1 MGWWEKEW
9 ESHRKEKPSK
19 ESVNQMANVQRPDG
33 DDGEKKRE
41 SRLDLIMSW
50 NSGTRDKNEWN
61 LTPKFK
67 PAYSLPPFIANSVS
81 VFPFS
86 IPN

>member
-1 MGWWEKEW
+1 M

-50 NSGTRDKNEWN
+50 NSGTRDKNE
-61 LTPKFK
+61 
-67 PAYSLPPFIANSVS
+67 
-81 VFPFS
+81 
-86 IPN
+86 

>member
-1 MGWWEKEW
+1 MGWWEKEL

-33 DDGEKKRE
+33 DDGEKKRG

-67 PAYSLPPFIANSVS
+67 PAYSSSPFIANSVS

>member
-1 MGWWEKEW
+1 MKEL

-33 DDGEKKRE
+33 DDGEKKRG

-50 NSGTRDKNEWN
+50 NSGTRDKNE
-61 LTPKFK
+61 
-67 PAYSLPPFIANSVS
+67 
-81 VFPFS
+81 
-86 IPN
+86 